1 MSTCCCVTEV
11 VVSYPRIWEEEL
23 EEESAAA
30 AAAADRGVNFKLGS
44 HTCLVIGWCSVA
56 AAALLLSISS
66 ILFFLARSS
75 SSVVEIG
82 PGVVVEARTD
92 NDCAGSMDDLFWKA
106 LSSFLA
112 AGFMKATPSDGDN
125 DDDDVVGKDLLALLL
140 LLSIS
145 WDINARVR

>member
-1 MSTCCCVTEV
+1 
-11 VVSYPRIWEEEL
+11 
-23 EEESAAA
+23 
-30 AAAADRGVNFKLGS
+30 
-44 HTCLVIGWCSVA
+44 
-56 AAALLLSISS
+56 
-66 ILFFLARSS
+66 
-75 SSVVEIG
+75 
-82 PGVVVEARTD
+82 
-92 NDCAGSMDDLFWKA
+92 MDDLFWKA